1 MKRWAFIIWLLA
13 LAVTAAG
20 IAVCIF
26 FKQWALLVVSSV
38 GLALSVAE
46 LIRLYGNSA
55 RKVKFLLDSVRSNDF
70 SFNFATGQKSDDQ
83 YINIQLNQIRD
94 ILQKARQDA
103 VAREKYYELILNSIN
118 TGVIAEDEHGNI
130 FQSNDAARRI
140 FGLEVLTNVAQTRRV
155 SDQVSSAL
163 MEIKAGEKRNVAV
176 INEKGEYN
184 ISMRASEVTMLGV
197 AGSSAIGASGGM
209 SANSRGGQDNSRKL
223 RVIVLS
229 DINSELAEKE
239 LDSWQRL
246 IRVMTH
252 EIMNSLSPITSLSS
266 SLLDI
271 CEDKKGDMAR
281 GLATINSTSS
291 SLISFI
297 DDYRRFTHLPV
308 PQKKAFN
315 LSDLVSRVLA
325 LGGDNSQYVSVS
337 ITPSDIMLYADEDL
351 IGQVLINVIKNAF
364 AAIEGSGAV
373 AESSEGDVGASQQAR
388 VPAVSIVAYLDAD
401 ENPTVEITDNGPAIP
416 ADSVENIFMPF
427 YTTKPDGSG
436 IGLSLSR
443 QIMRLHD
450 GSIRL
455 TSNVPGRVTFTLQF
469 R

>member
-1 MKRWAFIIWLLA
+1 M
-13 LAVTAAG
+13 TAAG

-26 FKQWALLVVSSV
+26 FKQWILLVLSSA
-38 GLALSVAE
+38 GLTLSVAE

-55 RKVKFLLDSVRSNDF
+55 RKVKFLLDSVRSKDF
-70 SFNFATGQKSDDQ
+70 SFNFAAGQKSDDK
-83 YINIQLNQIRD
+83 YINTQLNQIRD
-94 ILQKARQDA
+94 ILQSARNDA

-118 TGVIAEDEHGNI
+118 TGVIAEDERGNI

-140 FGLEVLTNVAQTRRV
+140 FGLEVLTNIAQTRRV
-155 SDQVSSAL
+155 SDQVASAL

-176 INEKGEYN
+176 FNEKGEYN
-184 ISMRASEVTMLGV
+184 ISMRASEVTMPSA
-197 AGSSAIGASGGM
+197 AGSPTADASWEM
-209 SANSRGGQDNSRKL
+209 SADSKESQDNNRKL
-223 RVIVLS
+223 RVVVLS

-271 CEDKKGDMAR
+271 CDDKNGDMAR
-281 GLATINSTSS
+281 GLATINSTSA

-308 PQKKAFN
+308 PQKKAFTIT
-315 LSDLVSRVLA
+315 DLVSRVLS
-325 LGGDNSQYVSVS
+325 LGGENAKYVSVS

-351 IGQVLINVIKNAF
+351 IGQVMINVMKNAF
-364 AAIEGSGAV
+364 AAIDGAGT
-373 AESSEGDVGASQQAR
+373 EEWKR
-388 VPAVSIVAYLDAD
+388 PEVPAVSIVAYLDAD
-401 ENPTVEITDNGPAIP
+401 ENPIVEITDNGSAIP

-455 TSNVPGRVTFTLQF
+455 TSNIPGRVTFTLQF

>member
-1 MKRWAFIIWLLA
+1 
-13 LAVTAAG
+13 VTAAG

-26 FKQWALLVVSSV
+26 FKQWILLVLSSA
-38 GLALSVAE
+38 GLTLSVAE

-55 RKVKFLLDSVRSNDF
+55 RKVKFLLDSVRSKDF
-70 SFNFATGQKSDDQ
+70 SFNFAAGQKSDDK
-83 YINIQLNQIRD
+83 YINTQLNQIRD
-94 ILQKARQDA
+94 ILQSARNDA

-118 TGVIAEDEHGNI
+118 TGVIAEDERGNI

-140 FGLEVLTNVAQTRRV
+140 FGLEVLTNIAQTRRV
-155 SDQVSSAL
+155 SDQVASAL

-176 INEKGEYN
+176 FNEKGEYN
-184 ISMRASEVTMLGV
+184 ISMRASEVTMPSA
-197 AGSSAIGASGGM
+197 AGSPTADASWEM
-209 SANSRGGQDNSRKL
+209 SADSKESQDNNRKL
-223 RVIVLS
+223 RVVVLS

-271 CEDKKGDMAR
+271 CDDKNGDMAR
-281 GLATINSTSS
+281 GLATINSTSA

-308 PQKKAFN
+308 PQKKAFTIT
-315 LSDLVSRVLA
+315 DLVSRVLS
-325 LGGDNSQYVSVS
+325 LGGENAKYVSVS

-351 IGQVLINVIKNAF
+351 IGQVMINVMKNAF
-364 AAIEGSGAV
+364 AAIDGAGT
-373 AESSEGDVGASQQAR
+373 EEWKR
-388 VPAVSIVAYLDAD
+388 PEVPAVSIVAYLDAD
-401 ENPTVEITDNGPAIP
+401 ENPIVEITDNGSAIP

-455 TSNVPGRVTFTLQF
+455 TSNIPGRVTFTLQF